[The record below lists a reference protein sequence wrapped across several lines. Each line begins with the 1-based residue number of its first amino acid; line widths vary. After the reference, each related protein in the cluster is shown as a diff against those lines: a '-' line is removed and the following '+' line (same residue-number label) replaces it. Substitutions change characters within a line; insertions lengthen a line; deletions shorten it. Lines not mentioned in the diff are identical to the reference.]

1 MRRMTTLSPLGAMPV
16 DTAGHRSETVEDRI
30 VFKLLEAV
38 MYKTKKADNARS
50 QETGAWKH

>member
-1 MRRMTTLSPLGAMPV
+1 MTTLSPLGAVPV